1 MAIYEYG
8 RSIFNF
14 LIGIAS
20 NLDNA
25 GVGIAY
31 GIRKIRISWFNNFII
46 AFLVFIY
53 FISWIFGNWIALF
66 ISEFTANLIGAIVL
80 GIIGVFIL
88 CQPFLGQRNTVGS
101 KDGNVLMGI
110 LRDPEKADFDGSKTI
125 SFSEAIVLGIA
136 LSINNIAGGFDAG
149 VTNLNLW
156 LTATISGVFS
166 FICISGFAYV
176 GKRYLAEYLGK
187 WATVIAGVLLILIG
201 IDQLL

>member
-1 MAIYEYG
+1 M
-8 RSIFNF
+8 
-14 LIGIAS
+14 
-20 NLDNA
+20 
-25 GVGIAY
+25 
-31 GIRKIRISWFNNFII
+31 
-46 AFLVFIY
+46 
-53 FISWIFGNWIALF
+53 
-66 ISEFTANLIGAIVL
+66 
-80 GIIGVFIL
+80 FIL
-88 CQPFLGQRNTVGS
+88 CQPFLSKKETVDS
-101 KDGNVLMGI
+101 KDDSVLMGI

-125 SFSEAIVLGIA
+125 SFSEAIVLGVA

-156 LTATISGVFS
+156 LTAIISGVFS

>member
-1 MAIYEYG
+1 MSTAGIF
-8 RSIFNF
+8 SIL

-31 GIRKIRISWFNNFII
+31 GIRKIRILWFNNFII
-46 AFLVFIY
+46 AFFGFLFTLLAG
-53 FISWIFGNWIALF
+53 FLGNWIALF

-88 CQPFLGQRNTVGS
+88 CQPFLSKKDTIES
-101 KDGNVLMGI
+101 KDGSVLLGI

-125 SFSEAIVLGIA
+125 SFSEALVLGVA

-156 LTATISGVFS
+156 LTACISGVFS
-166 FICISGFAYV
+166 FICISGFSYI
-176 GKRYLAEYLGK
+176 GKRFLAEYLGK

>member
-1 MAIYEYG
+1 MSTAG
-8 RSIFNF
+8 LLSIL
-14 LIGIAS
+14 LIGVAS

-31 GIRKIRISWFNNFII
+31 GIRKIQISWFNNFVI
-46 AFLVFIY
+46 AFFGFLFTLLAG
-53 FISWIFGNWIALF
+53 FFGNWISLF
-66 ISEFTANLIGAIVL
+66 ISDFTAKLIGAAVL

-88 CQPFLGQRNTVGS
+88 CQPFFSKKETVENND
-101 KDGNVLMGI
+101 DGVLMGI
-110 LRDPEKADFDGSKTI
+110 LRNPEKADFDGSKTI
-125 SFSEAIVLGIA
+125 SFSEALVLGVA

-156 LTATISGVFS
+156 LTAIISGIFS

-176 GKRYLAEYLGK
+176 GKRFLAEYLGK
-187 WATVIAGVLLILIG
+187 WAAIIAGVLLILIG

>member
-1 MAIYEYG
+1 MG
-8 RSIFNF
+8 
-14 LIGIAS
+14 
-20 NLDNA
+20 
-25 GVGIAY
+25 
-31 GIRKIRISWFNNFII
+31 
-46 AFLVFIY
+46 FIY

-149 VTNLNLW
+149 ITNLNLW

-176 GKRYLAEYLGK
+176 GKRFLAEYLGK